1 MNLDIKLT
9 AHTKLIWSWII
20 DLNVAVRTIKL
31 LGENID
37 ECFLFFIFLKCFN
50 SVSSSWYSF
59 RLWAPKAGK

>member
-31 LGENID
+31 LRENID
-37 ECFLFFIFLKCFN
+37 ECFLFFIFGTSNDFLN
-50 SVSSSWYSF
+50 STKEAVITK
-59 RLWAPKAGK
+59 LIN